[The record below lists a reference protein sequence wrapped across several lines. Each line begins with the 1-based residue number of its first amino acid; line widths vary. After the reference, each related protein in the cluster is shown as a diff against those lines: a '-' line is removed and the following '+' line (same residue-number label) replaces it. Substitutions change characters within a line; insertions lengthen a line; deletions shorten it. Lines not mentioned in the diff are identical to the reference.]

1 MPERL
6 RPPVRHVPPCRAC
19 QWVGVLG
26 LVAMVTASGP
36 AAARTL
42 EVGPGQ
48 PYARPSE
55 AAAAARDGDRVV
67 IAPGEYVD
75 CAVWRQNDLTI
86 EGALDGA
93 TGRGTVITDK
103 PCQGKGL
110 FVIAG
115 NRVTVRG
122 LTLQRA
128 RVPDGNGAGIR
139 AEGQD
144 LLVEQVRFLD
154 NENGILAA
162 SQPQGVL
169 IVRNS
174 EFLRNGSCEQACAHG
189 IYAGRLALLRVERST
204 FRGTRQGHHVKSRAI
219 RTEVLDSD
227 IADGVDGTASYLI
240 DVPNG
245 GAVLIRGNR
254 LEKGP
259 RAENRQAAIAIGAEG
274 VDRATPDIVVEDNQF
289 RVDGAYRPAFVLNST
304 ATPAILRSNVIEGQ
318 ATPLRGDGS
327 VTERR

>member
-1 MPERL
+1 
-6 RPPVRHVPPCRAC
+6 
-19 QWVGVLG
+19 
-26 LVAMVTASGP
+26 
-36 AAARTL
+36 
-42 EVGPGQ
+42 
-48 PYARPSE
+48 
-55 AAAAARDGDRVV
+55 
-67 IAPGEYVD
+67 
-75 CAVWRQNDLTI
+75 
-86 EGALDGA
+86 
-93 TGRGTVITDK
+93 
-103 PCQGKGL
+103 
-110 FVIAG
+110 
-115 NRVTVRG
+115 VTVRG

-162 SQPQGVL
+162 SRPQGTL
-169 IVRNS
+169 IIRNS

-204 FRGTRQGHHVKSRAI
+204 FRATRQGHHIKSRAI
-219 RTEVLDSD
+219 VTEVLDSD

-259 RAENRQAAIAIGAEG
+259 QAENRRAAIVIGAEG
-274 VDRATPDIVVEDNQF
+274 VDRPTPDIRVENNRF
-289 RVDGAYRPAFVLNST
+289 RANGAYRPAFVLNST
-304 ATPAILRSNVIEGQ
+304 STPAVLNSNVIEGQ
-318 ATPLRGDGS
+318 ATPLRGDGL
-327 VTERR
+327 VAGRR

>member
-1 MPERL
+1 M
-6 RPPVRHVPPCRAC
+6 
-19 QWVGVLG
+19 
-26 LVAMVTASGP
+26 MTSGC

-48 PYARPSE
+48 TYARPSE

-67 IAPGEYVD
+67 IAPGEYFD
-75 CAVWRQNDLTI
+75 CAVWQQNDLTI
-86 EGALDGA
+86 EGISGGA
-93 TGRGTVITDK
+93 EGRGTVITDK
-103 PCQGKGL
+103 PCQGKAL
-110 FVIAG
+110 FVITG

-144 LLVEQVRFLD
+144 LLVERVRFLD
-154 NENGILAA
+154 NQNGILAA
-162 SQPQGVL
+162 DQPRSTL
-169 IVRNS
+169 IIRSS
-174 EFLRNGSCEQACAHG
+174 EFLRNGTCEQACAHG
-189 IYAGRLALLRVERST
+189 IYVNRLALLRVERST
-204 FRGTRQGHHVKSRAI
+204 FRTTRQGHHIKSRAM
-219 RTEVLDSD
+219 RTEVVDSD
-227 IADGVDGTASYLI
+227 IADGPDGTASYLI

-259 RAENRQAAIAIGAEG
+259 KAENHRAAIAIGAEG
-274 VDRATPDIVVEDNQF
+274 VDRPTPEILVEDNRF
-289 RVDGAYRPAFVLNST
+289 RMDGAYQPAFVLNIT

-318 ATPLRGDGS
+318 ATPLLGDGS
-327 VTERR
+327 VSGRR